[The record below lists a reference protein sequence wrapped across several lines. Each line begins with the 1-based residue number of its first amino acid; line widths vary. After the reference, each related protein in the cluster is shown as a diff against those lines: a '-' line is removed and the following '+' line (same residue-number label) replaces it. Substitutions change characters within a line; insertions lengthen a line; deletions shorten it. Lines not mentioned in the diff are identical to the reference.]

1 MKINNILILTTSLN
15 IGGGEKHI
23 YNLVSGMDERQYK
36 FVIVCMYE
44 LGQIGESLLKERKN
58 ISIYHNVM
66 KNRMDIAGA
75 VRLLRIMR
83 EEKIN
88 ILFMVHT
95 PVTLFWGVSCA
106 SLAGIKAM
114 LTRSPTTN
122 PSAHV
127 KRWKI
132 VNYLVLRYVSK
143 IIAQA
148 YAQRGYLIDQ
158 VHVDPDRI
166 VVIHNGVDI
175 ERFSQPVDRSSLRET
190 IGIPQGVPIVGTV
203 GRLEPQKGHANFLRC
218 VRKVLDKFP
227 DTRFLIIGDGGE
239 RQKLEAMA
247 RDLSIQKNVLFLGM
261 VNNVS
266 QIVSLF
272 DIGVL
277 ASMPVGETFSNAILE
292 YMAASKPVVATNVG
306 SIAEQV
312 KDRETGYLVSC
323 DDPNALKEAIVNLLT
338 NKTSAKKMG
347 EAGRA
352 MVEEQFTI
360 QQMIVKYETVFTD
373 LLK

>member
-1 MKINNILILTTSLN
+1 MKTNNILILTTSLN

-23 YNLVSGMDERQYK
+23 YNLVSGIPEDKYK
-36 FVIVCMYE
+36 FVIVCLYE
-44 LGQIGESLLKERKN
+44 LGQLGEIILKKKQN
-58 ISIYHNVM
+58 IALYHNVM
-66 KNRMDIAGA
+66 KNKLDIRGA
-75 VRLLRIMR
+75 ARLIRILRD
-83 EEKIN
+83 EDIN
-88 ILFMVHT
+88 IIFMVQT
-95 PVTLFWGVSCA
+95 PVTLFWGVICA
-106 SLAGIKAM
+106 KLAGIKIM

-148 YAQRGYLIDQ
+148 YAQRRYLIDQ

-175 ERFSQPVDRSSLRET
+175 ERFSQPVDRSRLIET

-203 GRLEPQKGHANFLRC
+203 GRLEPQKGHASLLIC

-227 DTRFLIIGDGGE
+227 DTHFLIIGDGGE

-247 RDLSIQKNVLFLGM
+247 RDLSIQKNVIFLGM

-266 QIVSLF
+266 QIVSLL

-277 ASMPVGETFSNAILE
+277 ASKPVGETFSNAILE
-292 YMAASKPVVATNVG
+292 YMAASKPVVATDVG

-312 KDRETGYLVSC
+312 RDGKTGYLIPYDNS
-323 DDPNALKEAIVNLLT
+323 DALAESIIKLLSNRNAANE
-338 NKTSAKKMG
+338 MG
-347 EAGRA
+347 AAGRE
-352 MVEEQFTI
+352 MVEKQFTI
-360 QQMIVKYETVFTD
+360 QKMIEKYDTVFTD
-373 LLK
+373 LQK